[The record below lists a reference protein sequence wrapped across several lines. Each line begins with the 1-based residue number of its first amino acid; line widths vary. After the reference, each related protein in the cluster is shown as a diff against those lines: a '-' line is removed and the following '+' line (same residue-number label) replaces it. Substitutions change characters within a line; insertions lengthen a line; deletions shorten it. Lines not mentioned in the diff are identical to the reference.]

1 VQLDPEDFVEDPA
14 WVQVT
19 SWQGGGLVVDP
30 LEKVGPGRYRT
41 DEAVPLD
48 DDWKTMLR
56 IHDGRVLTAVAIY
69 LPADPV
75 IGADEIAADDGV
87 TRQAVPE
94 KTLLQR
100 EQKAGTPHW
109 LWNVS
114 SILVLICTI
123 AILAAISWGV
133 GRYSRRGSASEP
145 FPDQPADTPT
155 PTGAGSR

>member
-1 VQLDPEDFVEDPA
+1 
-14 WVQVT
+14 
-19 SWQGGGLVVDP
+19 
-30 LEKVGPGRYRT
+30 
-41 DEAVPLD
+41 
-48 DDWKTMLR
+48 MLR

-75 IGADEIAADDGV
+75 IGAEEIAADDGV

-133 GRYSRRGSASEP
+133 GRYSRHGSASEP
-145 FPDQPADTPT
+145 FPDQPADAPT
-155 PTGAGSR
+155 RTAAGSR

>member
-1 VQLDPEDFVEDPA
+1 
-14 WVQVT
+14 
-19 SWQGGGLVVDP
+19 
-30 LEKVGPGRYRT
+30 
-41 DEAVPLD
+41 
-48 DDWKTMLR
+48 MLR
-56 IHDGRVLTAVAIY
+56 IHDGRVLTAVPIY
-69 LPADPV
+69 LPEDPI
-75 IGADEIAADDGV
+75 IGADEIAATDGV
-87 TRQAVPE
+87 TRDAVPE

-100 EQKAGTPHW
+100 EQKAGTAHW